1 MEFVD
6 NIKDFLSNEYE
17 LPGGLKVSGYVIFGI
32 LLLILIILFLF
43 TRNRENGNKSE
54 TFSDSEIKPDAIEP
68 INEPIEPLTP
78 IEALP
83 VENDFQQQ
91 IDDLYSLIG
100 DTFDD
105 LSNQL
110 GNAQD
115 YSYVPESYAEEYV
128 NPFGDYGVM
137 PDYFEYQTYAEP
149 NYPSFAEP
157 SPQSSYGNPVKT
169 KTVKDQ
175 FTGKAGGAALAGA
188 LGKPITSGKAAG
200 SAQLGKGNVN
210 LFTNLFGS
218 GGNKPNAGISAISGS
233 SKPVVSGKPKG
244 MGNLG
249 NSNIGIFSN
258 IFGSNKNK
266 VNLVNQ
272 TNPVNTGNAGSAFLG
287 GFSAPKLSPNGG
299 FNALYSIAK
308 GTTKGQVQNA
318 QSNNAIVPKP
328 KSVKPKITQKKKGK

>member
-1 MEFVD
+1 MEFLD

-17 LPGGLKVSGYVIFGI
+17 LPGGLKVSGYVVFGI
-32 LLLILIILFLF
+32 LLFILIILFLF
-43 TRNRENGNKSE
+43 TRNKGSGNKSE
-54 TFSDSEIKPDAIEP
+54 TFSDSEINPDTIEP
-68 INEPIEPLTP
+68 INEPIEPLAP

-83 VENDFQQQ
+83 IENDFQQQ

-105 LSNQL
+105 LSSQL

-115 YSYVPESYAEEYV
+115 YSYIPEVYTEEYA

-137 PDYFEYQTYAEP
+137 PDYFEYQTYNDP
-149 NYPSFAEP
+149 IYPSFAEP
-157 SPQSSYGNPVKT
+157 SPQSNYGNPVKT

-175 FTGKAGGAALAGA
+175 VMGKAGSAALAGA
-188 LGKPITSGKAAG
+188 LSKPITSGKAAG
-200 SAQLGKGNVN
+200 SGQLGKSNVN

-233 SKPVVSGKPKG
+233 NKPIVTGKPKG

-258 IFGSNKNK
+258 IFGGSKKK

-272 TNPVNTGNAGSAFLG
+272 TNPVNAGSAGSAFLG
-287 GFSAPKLSPNGG
+287 GFSAPKLSPSGG

-308 GTTKGQVQNA
+308 GSTKGQVQNA